1 MFMYFIFKYSRK
13 QERQPRKK
21 VKQKKSY
28 AQQNQKSKCTD
39 KKAEDFKKPKCAFKK
54 KQEQYM
60 TKDNQKCME
69 EFNTNSI

>member
-1 MFMYFIFKYSRK
+1 MHNKTKNQSVQTK
-13 QERQPRKK
+13 RQKILKNRNVPL
-21 VKQKKSY
+21 
-28 AQQNQKSKCTD
+28 
-39 KKAEDFKKPKCAFKK
+39 K